1 MKKIIKLLIGL
12 VLFQASRDEINGK
25 MSFTDKLTV
34 TNATKQILQ
43 ILKIK

>member
-1 MKKIIKLLIGL
+1 MKKIIKLLMDL
-12 VLFQASRDEINGK
+12 VLFQASREEINGK
-25 MSFTDKLTV
+25 LSFTDKLTI